1 MSEAQVVGL
10 MSVGLFARRPKD
22 AVASVAMP
30 EAMKVML
37 GSFSVRLFARC
48 PVDAAA
54 S

>member
-1 MSEAQVVGL
+1 MVRVEVS
-10 MSVGLFARRPKD
+10 SVRLFARHALD

-48 PVDAAA
+48 PVDAVA